1 MKKTQRAR
9 TPLQSLDPKPPKLSA
24 WALQGLAGVLSSN
37 TRLLTWDS
45 SPYPSLLRRSESEF
59 GSWSIPALAASSEVS
74 PPWGVGRDFE
84 TTVDPQ
90 YMSRQQDLMPSM
102 RSVTWDW
109 LVRVH
114 WKFNLQQQ
122 TLFLTANY
130 LDRYLSKV
138 QVSRHKLQLVGVT
151 AMFIACKYEEVVVP
165 ESADFVYMTDKA
177 YSKAELIEMEREMLS
192 QLNYKLAVITQLDIL
207 KDLAQEAKA
216 SPYVVLLASYILEL
230 LLLTLDYLNY
240 APAQQAAAALFLS
253 LRILNRDM
261 SWNVKSFSSSELR
274 PLAKQFLCCYRDAGL
289 NELRASFS
297 KFAQPK
303 HMSVSTI
310 KII

>member
-1 MKKTQRAR
+1 M
-9 TPLQSLDPKPPKLSA
+9 
-24 WALQGLAGVLSSN
+24 
-37 TRLLTWDS
+37 
-45 SPYPSLLRRSESEF
+45 
-59 GSWSIPALAASSEVS
+59 
-74 PPWGVGRDFE
+74 
-84 TTVDPQ
+84 
-90 YMSRQQDLMPSM
+90 
-102 RSVTWDW
+102 TWDW

-114 WKFNLQQQ
+114 WKFDLQQQ

-192 QLNYKLAVITQLDIL
+192 QLNYRLAVSTQLDIL

-216 SPYVVLLASYILEL
+216 SPYAVLLASYILEL
-230 LLLTLDYLNY
+230 SLLTLDYLNY
-240 APAQQAAAALFLS
+240 PPAQQAAAALFLS

-261 SWNVKSFSSSELR
+261 SWNVKSFSASELR

-303 HMSVSTI
+303 QMSVSTI
-310 KII
+310 EII